1 MNVRTGSIMKKY
13 LLILLAAIMMA
24 APTMFTA
31 SVYAQEKAAGGTET
45 KAAEPVKTEKKV
57 EKKAVK
63 HHKKHVKKAKKAK
76 AAKAPE
82 AATEPAPAVK

>member
-1 MNVRTGSIMKKY
+1 MRSSMKKY
-13 LLILLAAIMMA
+13 LMILLAAVMMT
-24 APTMFTA
+24 APMMFTA
-31 SVYAQEKAAGGTET
+31 SVYAQEKGAAGTET
-45 KAAEPVKTEKKV
+45 KATATMKTEKKV

-82 AATEPAPAVK
+82 AAPETAPAAK